1 MDHAQITIRTS
12 LSVVIPALLRDFQKV
27 ILKLQ
32 RLHDAEDYKG
42 EVAMKNQALAVVG
55 AIAPTLGVYIH
66 TKEGRKVAQDV
77 YADLGAAFREL
88 GQLDKMIDMEEEL
101 LLMTAQTGDKDAES
115 RTLAHVGMAYSM
127 TGQHALALSKLYK
140 VEVVIAF
147 GR

>member
-1 MDHAQITIRTS
+1 
-12 LSVVIPALLRDFQKV
+12 
-27 ILKLQ
+27 
-32 RLHDAEDYKG
+32 
-42 EVAMKNQALAVVG
+42 
-55 AIAPTLGVYIH
+55 
-66 TKEGRKVAQDV
+66 
-77 YADLGAAFREL
+77 
-88 GQLDKMIDMEEEL
+88 MIDMEEEL

>member
-66 TKEGRKVAQDV
+66 TKEVRKVAQDV
-77 YADLGAAFREL
+77 
-88 GQLDKMIDMEEEL
+88 
-101 LLMTAQTGDKDAES
+101 
-115 RTLAHVGMAYSM
+115 
-127 TGQHALALSKLYK
+127 
-140 VEVVIAF
+140 
-147 GR
+147 